1 MYSVDVDFAYEGAD
15 EGWEITL
22 FERDYGVTS
31 QRVGRANG
39 WPILRVFSSSRKI
52 LEDILEARDE
62 SWRVG
67 EIQAV

>member
-1 MYSVDVDFAYEGAD
+1 MYSVDIDFAYDGSN

-52 LEDILEARDE
+52 LESILEVRDE

-67 EIQAV
+67 EIVEV